1 MVIFF
6 RTANDLMV
14 DTQSCFI
21 TKGPANAAGLPV
33 VIGDGT
39 AQQQSLGRSITSGN
53 MNPMYW
59 IGRSTL
65 LIKSLVG
72 VTTFWVPFDNVDYAD
87 AALNAIGDAIDN
99 GDDVIYINA
108 DGTSSVP
115 S

>member
-1 MVIFF
+1 MVIIF
-6 RTANDLMV
+6 RSANDFTV

-21 TKGPANAAGLPV
+21 TKGPANASGLPV
-33 VIGDGT
+33 VIGDGS

-53 MNPMYW
+53 MNPMLW
-59 IGRSTL
+59 VGRSML

-72 VTTFWVPFDNVDYAD
+72 VTIAWVPFDNVDYAD
-87 AALNAIGDAIDN
+87 VALNAIGDAIAATEP
-99 GDDVIYINA
+99 VIYINT

>member
-1 MVIFF
+1 MVIIF
-6 RTANDLMV
+6 RSANDFTV

-21 TKGPANAAGLPV
+21 TKGPQNAAGLPV

-59 IGRSTL
+59 IGRSML

-72 VTTFWVPFDNVDYAD
+72 VTICWVPFDNVAYAD
-87 AALNAIGDAIDN
+87 AALNAIGDAIAA

-108 DGTSSVP
+108 DGTKSDP

>member
-21 TKGPANAAGLPV
+21 TKGPQNASGLPV
-33 VIGDGT
+33 VIGDGS

-53 MNPMYW
+53 MNPMLW
-59 IGRSTL
+59 IGRSML
-65 LIKSLVG
+65 LVKSLVG
-72 VTTFWVPFDNVDYAD
+72 VTTFWVPFENENYAD
-87 AALNAIGDAIDN
+87 VALNAIGDAIAAA
-99 GDDVIYINA
+99 DDVIYINA
-108 DGTSSVP
+108 DGTASVP